1 MKQSNIF
8 KPTLIFSHKTSVSIF
23 VLFVYDMY
31 IVVDSLSMK
40 VFCRFVFLN
49 KSSYKKILK
58 ICCVMFAKYNITVF
72 FILHDLSPYEKCQF
86 FVLIRQL
93 IRDLQTNGFNATS
106 F

>member
-8 KPTLIFSHKTSVSIF
+8 KPALIFSQKTSVLIF

-31 IVVDSLSMK
+31 VVLDSLSKK

-49 KSSYKKILK
+49 KPSYKKILK
-58 ICCVMFAKYNITVF
+58 ICCVMLMLITSF
-72 FILHDLSPYEKCQF
+72 FILHDLASYERCQN
-86 FVLIRQL
+86 FVLIRKL

>member
-8 KPTLIFSHKTSVSIF
+8 KPTLIFSQKTSVSIF

-31 IVVDSLSMK
+31 IVVDSLIVRK
-40 VFCRFVFLN
+40 FFVDLFSWINLPI
-49 KSSYKKILK
+49 KKILK
-58 ICCVMFAKYNITVF
+58 ICCVMLMLITVF
-72 FILHDLSPYEKCQF
+72 FILHDLSPYEKCQN